1 LTGFSRKFSYWIA
14 FLFLTGAIAPD
25 AGAQKKPDRDRSQYN
40 IARQYETIGDLEKAL
55 AIYLEILDKNPTN
68 FTYFD
73 AASRCYINLKRYDEL
88 VQFIERR
95 LQAEPG
101 NIQFQIRLGEAY
113 LQKDEEEKARQI
125 WNQVL
130 TENPNNAS
138 NYRMVA
144 NAMLKHRLYDDGIA
158 VYLKGREIMGRQ
170 GLFALELAQL
180 HSYRFNYDRATDEY
194 LRYIRANS
202 RQLNYVE
209 ARIASFKGSHETYE
223 QVTSVLKNWI
233 AQESGN
239 PIYRKLLISVLLSYE
254 NFSAAFAEVKHLEEV
269 KREIKSKE
277 IPGQELFRFSQI
289 ALKESR
295 YEFAENAL
303 RTIVSNHPDYPDRA
317 RVEYEL
323 ARTLYQQRRFDQ
335 ALAAF
340 DKVAAAHPGS
350 IWAVESILARGDIFL
365 NEKFSPDSAA
375 QNYHTIVNH
384 FPANKNHIHAYI
396 RLGDVEVARGNLSE
410 AEAHYLHAV
419 QSPTKQGSAAGENR
433 FEGHLR
439 LAELAFY
446 QGDFEKT
453 RKYLK
458 ALLEVPS
465 GNLSNEYVNDALELS
480 LLLDQNEQD
489 TFQVLTDYAQAM
501 LLIKQHNL
509 EEAALQLKN
518 LSDSFPSA
526 DLAPKAIFQYS
537 RLKRETGD
545 YVSAVL
551 GFNVLIGQYPQN
563 SLCDLALWEI
573 GTIYE
578 EDLREPS
585 KAIESYES
593 ILVDYSESVLV
604 ENARKKI
611 RSLEA
616 KP

>member
-1 LTGFSRKFSYWIA
+1 MTGFSRKISYWIA
-14 FLFLTGAIAPD
+14 FLFLAGAIAPD
-25 AGAQKKPDRDRSQYN
+25 AGAQKKPDRDRAQYN

-101 NIQFQIRLGEAY
+101 NVQFQIRLGEAY

-125 WNQVL
+125 WHRVL
-130 TENPNNAS
+130 TDNPKNAS

-158 VYLKGREIMGRQ
+158 VYLKGREIVGRQ
-170 GLFALELAQL
+170 ELFALELAQL

-375 QNYHTIVNH
+375 QNYHTIVDH
-384 FPANKNHIHAYI
+384 FPANKNRIHAYI

-410 AEAHYLHAV
+410 AEAYYLHAV
-419 QSPTKQGSAAGENR
+419 QSPTKQGSAAGKNR
-433 FEGHLR
+433 VEGHLR

-489 TFQVLTDYAQAM
+489 AFQVLTDYAQAT